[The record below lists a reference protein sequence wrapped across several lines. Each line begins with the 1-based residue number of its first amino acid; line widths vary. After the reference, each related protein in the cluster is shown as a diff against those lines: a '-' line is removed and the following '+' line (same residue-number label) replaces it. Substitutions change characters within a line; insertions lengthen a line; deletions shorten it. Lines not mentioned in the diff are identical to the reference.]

1 MAAERRKNNIAKK
14 KHEEEENAERWLLT
28 YADMITLLMAFFIL
42 MYTMS
47 NINASKLAALAAIM
61 KNRMGGNISLF
72 PGNDKADQ
80 NMVFKTEGEKGAR
93 PMAGDAR
100 LIPARFQVTMKDI
113 KKTLKRNRIDDLVKV
128 SADKRGMVISII
140 SEGILF
146 DLQSA
151 TLKPS
156 AVQILDNLGVSLEK
170 IANPISIEGNTDEM
184 RFSSGGDPAVN
195 WNLSAARALSV
206 LNYMVHK
213 KKFISEKR
221 VSMAAYASN
230 KPGTIEIPDPEERRR
245 LNRRV
250 DIVILGTEPMFTKG
264 YIQAPNLQK
273 ELDVG
278 WGY

>member
-1 MAAERRKNNIAKK
+1 MGRRKSNIARKV
-14 KHEEEENAERWLLT
+14 KHEEEENSERWLLT

-47 NINASKLAALAAIM
+47 NISIAKMAALAAIM
-61 KNRMGGNISLF
+61 KNRLGGNISLF

-80 NMVFKTEGEKGAR
+80 NMVFKTEGEKGSK

-100 LIPARFQVTMKDI
+100 LIPQRFQVTMKDI
-113 KKTLKRNRIDDLVKV
+113 KKTLKRNRLDDLVRV
-128 SADKRGMVISII
+128 STEKRGMVISIM

-156 AVQILDNLGVSLEK
+156 AVLVLDSLGVILEK
-170 IANPISIEGNTDEM
+170 MANRISIEGNTDEL
-184 RFSSGGDPAVN
+184 RFSSGIDPAVN

-213 KKFISEKR
+213 KRYISEKR
-221 VSMAAYASN
+221 VSMAAFAAN
-230 KPGTIEIPDPEERRR
+230 KPGAVQIQDPEERRR
-245 LNRRV
+245 MNRRV
-250 DIVILGTEPMFTKG
+250 DIVIIGMEPE
-264 YIQAPNLQK
+264 YIPGDITFSGAK
-273 ELDVG
+273 KALDIG
-278 WGY
+278 WGN

>member
-1 MAAERRKNNIAKK
+1 M
-14 KHEEEENAERWLLT
+14 T

-47 NINASKLAALAAIM
+47 NISIAKMAALAAIM
-61 KNRMGGNISLF
+61 KNRLGGNISLF

-80 NMVFKTEGEKGAR
+80 NMVFKTEGEKGSK

-100 LIPARFQVTMKDI
+100 LIPQRFQVTMKDI
-113 KKTLKRNRIDDLVKV
+113 KKTLKRNRLDDLVRV
-128 SADKRGMVISII
+128 STEKRGMVISIM

-156 AVQILDNLGVSLEK
+156 AVLVLDSLGVILEK
-170 IANPISIEGNTDEM
+170 MANRISIEGNTDEL
-184 RFSSGGDPAVN
+184 RFSSGIDPAVN

-213 KKFISEKR
+213 KRYISEKR
-221 VSMAAYASN
+221 VSMAAFAAN
-230 KPGTIEIPDPEERRR
+230 KPGAVQIQDPEERRR
-245 LNRRV
+245 MNRRV
-250 DIVILGTEPMFTKG
+250 DIVIIGMEPE
-264 YIQAPNLQK
+264 YIPGDITFSGAK
-273 ELDVG
+273 KALDIG
-278 WGY
+278 WGN

>member
-1 MAAERRKNNIAKK
+1 VGRRKSNIARKV
-14 KHEEEENAERWLLT
+14 KHEEEENSERWLLT

-47 NINASKLAALAAIM
+47 NISIAKMAALAAIM
-61 KNRMGGNISLF
+61 KNRLGGNISLF

-80 NMVFKTEGEKGAR
+80 NMVFKTEGEKGSK

-100 LIPARFQVTMKDI
+100 LIPQRFQVTMKDI
-113 KKTLKRNRIDDLVKV
+113 KKTLKRNRLDDLVRV
-128 SADKRGMVISII
+128 STEKRGMVISIM

-156 AVQILDNLGVSLEK
+156 AVLVLDSLGVILEK
-170 IANPISIEGNTDEM
+170 MANRISIEGNTDEL
-184 RFSSGGDPAVN
+184 RFSSGIDPAVN

-213 KKFISEKR
+213 KRYISEKR
-221 VSMAAYASN
+221 VSMAAFAAN
-230 KPGTIEIPDPEERRR
+230 KPGAVQIQDPEERRR
-245 LNRRV
+245 MNRRV
-250 DIVILGTEPMFTKG
+250 DIVIIGMEPE
-264 YIQAPNLQK
+264 YIPGDITFSGAK
-273 ELDVG
+273 KALDIG
-278 WGY
+278 WGN